1 MNDEEKEGVINQ
13 GKSPEIL
20 CLVCALIQTCHN
32 ISAHSI
38 IYLWRLIWFHFWPND
53 QIHVYSILC
62 NDLVIIVFNSLNID
76 FISYNGLY
84 YPNPYIY
91 IYKGLCPS
99 ACPSFTLLWT
109 NPGTNIYHK
118 CVGSGNI
125 SQSQV
130 GVGKQFLHTCVC
142 GCIYDCP
149 IYRHFLSCSSQLK
162 SH

>member
-1 MNDEEKEGVINQ
+1 MI
-13 GKSPEIL
+13 
-20 CLVCALIQTCHN
+20 A
-32 ISAHSI
+32 
-38 IYLWRLIWFHFWPND
+38 IY
-53 QIHVYSILC
+53 VYSILC
-62 NDLVIIVFNSLNID
+62 NDLVIIVFTSLNID

-91 IYKGLCPS
+91 IYKGLCSS

-149 IYRHFLSCSSQLK
+149 IYLELLIAAKK
-162 SH
+162 SLVLEVYTIVIALIKKRL

>member
-1 MNDEEKEGVINQ
+1 MSEYLFNASHHDQIQ
-13 GKSPEIL
+13 LIRDSDIWLLEIRITDKNYRL
-20 CLVCALIQTCHN
+20 QVC
-32 ISAHSI
+32 
-38 IYLWRLIWFHFWPND
+38 D

-62 NDLVIIVFNSLNID
+62 NDLVIIVFTSLNID

-91 IYKGLCPS
+91 IYKGLCSS
-99 ACPSFTLLWT
+99 ACPSVTLLWT

-130 GVGKQFLHTCVC
+130 GVGKQFLHTRVC
-142 GCIYDCP
+142 GCIYVCP